1 MVRPTGKGFRVQ
13 VVLDDEQLAKVDAIK
28 RTNRLES
35 YPQTLRLIIKY
46 FNIEMFN
53 ERNETLYKDTN
64 ETEA

>member
-28 RTNRLES
+28 RSNRLES

-46 FNIEMFN
+46 FNIEMIN

>member
-28 RTNRLES
+28 RSNRLES